1 VEDGDIWYYRADCST
16 ATLNLDPDLVFT
28 PAFRGPIC
36 VDQPWDVVYD
46 VPIAANVPLAPV
58 DQLPDTTSWPG
69 CSVFSPGMYTSAPV
83 LSPYNYFKSGEYHF
97 LNFTWDI
104 TDATVVAGWADSEH
118 FGDQQFLTNAPCED
132 ATSADADPAS
142 GSTAGATFY
151 LAGSSKIEIGN
162 KGALEILRRFQG
174 DSFVSI
180 QALRGTSLPYVDSTL
195 KYSED
200 ILWTQSGNNS
210 DLAVHGLAWAPY
222 ARMTF
227 GNVTNSANGQILGGA
242 AFAAI
247 HLQASASASSFI
259 IRVESSQEPYS
270 LLIESVATLDGKSTT
285 MNAVVQ
291 VNDVGEP
298 AVNSLRV
305 VD

>member
-1 VEDGDIWYYRADCST
+1 
-16 ATLNLDPDLVFT
+16 
-28 PAFRGPIC
+28 
-36 VDQPWDVVYD
+36 
-46 VPIAANVPLAPV
+46 
-58 DQLPDTTSWPG
+58 
-69 CSVFSPGMYTSAPV
+69 
-83 LSPYNYFKSGEYHF
+83 
-97 LNFTWDI
+97 
-104 TDATVVAGWADSEH
+104 
-118 FGDQQFLTNAPCED
+118 
-132 ATSADADPAS
+132 
-142 GSTAGATFY
+142 
-151 LAGSSKIEIGN
+151 
-162 KGALEILRRFQG
+162 
-174 DSFVSI
+174 
-180 QALRGTSLPYVDSTL
+180 
-195 KYSED
+195 
-200 ILWTQSGNNS
+200 
-210 DLAVHGLAWAPY
+210 
-222 ARMTF
+222 MTF